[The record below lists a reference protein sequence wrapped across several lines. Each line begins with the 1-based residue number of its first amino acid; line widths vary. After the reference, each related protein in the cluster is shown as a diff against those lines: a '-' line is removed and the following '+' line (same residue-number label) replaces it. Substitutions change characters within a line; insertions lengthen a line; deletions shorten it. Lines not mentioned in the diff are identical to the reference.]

1 MLILISRGYPTN
13 LPPLFFGPHDVLD
26 GNTASTSATPGVMTL
41 ERQMSEVTLLEWAVY
56 PDMEKDFCITRCN
69 DLVMHPGIVALP
81 QHP

>member
-1 MLILISRGYPTN
+1 
-13 LPPLFFGPHDVLD
+13 
-26 GNTASTSATPGVMTL
+26 MTL